1 MIDLTRKITLT
12 ITMIMTDNINQT
24 NLTDIQTTL
33 TLTLNTTIKYIRSGN
48 TQLFGKKNFTGLY
61 HKNIFVSIINTI
73 TKCLWM
79 T

>member
-33 TLTLNTTIKYIRSGN
+33 TLMLNTTIQYIRSGN
-48 TQLFGKKNFTGLY
+48 IQLFGKKNFTGLY
-61 HKNIFVSIINTI
+61 HKKHICFYN
-73 TKCLWM
+73 
-79 T
+79 